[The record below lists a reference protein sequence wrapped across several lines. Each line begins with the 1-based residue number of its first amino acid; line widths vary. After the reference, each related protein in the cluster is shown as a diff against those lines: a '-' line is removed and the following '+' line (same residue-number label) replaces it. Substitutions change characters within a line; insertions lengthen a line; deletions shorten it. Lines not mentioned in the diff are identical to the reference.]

1 MVWRHGNLFVCV
13 DFSLVVTTDCGTVC
27 MEACMVWG
35 QGALSTCVDF
45 LLVSTTGGCT
55 ELVIVVASTVNT
67 MGWAVTSVCVPVST
81 DKISGFVG
89 GFVGRLKG

>member
-1 MVWRHGNLFVCV
+1 
-13 DFSLVVTTDCGTVC
+13 
-27 MEACMVWG
+27 MVWG